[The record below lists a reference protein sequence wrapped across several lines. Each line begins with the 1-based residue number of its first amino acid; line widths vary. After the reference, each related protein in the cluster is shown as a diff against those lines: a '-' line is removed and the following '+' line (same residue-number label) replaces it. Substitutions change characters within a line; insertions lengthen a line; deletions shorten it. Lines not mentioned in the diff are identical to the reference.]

1 MTLSRRMD
9 HISIK
14 TGRYLNSKEKVK
26 SAFLRQIIDFI
37 APFEQSAMLKHE
49 VQLLRWHAFT
59 GSRVDNCLTSI
70 PLMSSSLEL
79 HNSRIGAIERVDEVV
94 SIYFSLAYI
103 HRSRGNPRKSP
114 SSVWSQHAELILGR
128 GRVLENNLFPTFP
141 NTIADGFIEIG
152 GIRHELI
159 PLPFKRKV
167 AARLFLTFTD
177 GAEVEIVGEKAIIEL
192 LGSPIY
198 LEEFD

>member
-1 MTLSRRMD
+1 
-9 HISIK
+9 
-14 TGRYLNSKEKVK
+14 
-26 SAFLRQIIDFI
+26 
-37 APFEQSAMLKHE
+37 
-49 VQLLRWHAFT
+49 
-59 GSRVDNCLTSI
+59 
-70 PLMSSSLEL
+70 MSSSLEL
-79 HNSRIGAIERVDEVV
+79 HDSRIGSIERVAEDV

-103 HRSRGNPRKSP
+103 HRANGNPRKRP
-114 SSVWSQHAELILGR
+114 SSVWSQQAELILRR
-128 GRVLENNLFPTFP
+128 GKILENHPFPTLP

-167 AARLFLTFTD
+167 AGRLFLTFTD
-177 GAEVEIVGEKAIIEL
+177 GTEVEIVGEKATIEL